1 MYAEYWKPM
10 NWKSRIES
18 MNGNTVVEKM
28 SLRKLWL
35 LPARKS
41 ALPDAAIFAAE
52 TPFVYLGR

>member
-1 MYAEYWKPM
+1 
-10 NWKSRIES
+10 

-52 TPFVYLGR
+52 TPFVYCGR